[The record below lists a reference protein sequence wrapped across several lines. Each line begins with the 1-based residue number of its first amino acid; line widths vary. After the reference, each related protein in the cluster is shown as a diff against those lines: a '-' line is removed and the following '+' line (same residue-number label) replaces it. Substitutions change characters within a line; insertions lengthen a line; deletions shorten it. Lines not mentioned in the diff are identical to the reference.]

1 MGYSTDNRKWPANE
15 CRLKLN
21 SPAWDPGWTRKTRS
35 AMAAWTNAGAQFK
48 FVEDASASND
58 VAAYDLSRWNGW
70 IAMTYTRPQP
80 QGSSLVSAQILLN
93 LYYEWDPAH
102 PIVQHTDAGGPYDLE
117 TVLTHEL
124 GHVLH
129 LDDDAQQGSN
139 TVMRPTIK
147 PGSQRQ
153 IAADDITGIRYL
165 YP

>member
-1 MGYSTDNRKWPANE
+1 
-15 CRLKLN
+15 
-21 SPAWDPGWTRKTRS
+21 
-35 AMAAWTNAGAQFK
+35 
-48 FVEDASASND
+48 
-58 VAAYDLSRWNGW
+58 
-70 IAMTYTRPQP
+70 MTYTRPQP
-80 QGSSLVSAQILLN
+80 QGSSLVSAQILIN

-102 PIVQHTDAGGPYDLE
+102 PNVAHTDSNGAYHLE

-147 PGSQRQ
+147 PGVQRQ
-153 IAADDITGIRYL
+153 IAADDITGVKYL